1 MTYEE
6 KVEYLSQYRILTQRI
21 DGLAAEK
28 RRWKDIGQKVN
39 VPITGMPKGTGNKS
53 KVEASGTAIADIN
66 RQINLEMSTA
76 LKKRDMVKSMIDTK
90 AVKLRAREL
99 LTMYFIYGLSYQAIA
114 DRLGKSPKT
123 VQNAINKAIK
133 EMDI

>member
-6 KVEYLSQYRILTQRI
+6 KVEYLSQYRILAQRI
-21 DGLAAEK
+21 DSLAAEK
-28 RRWKDIGQKVN
+28 RRWKDIGQKMN
-39 VPITGMPKGTGNKS
+39 APITGMPKGTGKKS
-53 KVEASGTAIADIN
+53 KVESSGTAMADLY
-66 RQINLEMSTA
+66 RQINSELSTA
-76 LKKRDMVKSMIDTK
+76 AKKRDLIKNTIDTK
-90 AVKLRAREL
+90 SIKLRAREL
-99 LTMYFIYGLSYQAIA
+99 LTMYFIHGLSYQAIA